1 MGLAV
6 PCVIN
11 FPDIPIQPKAYSRG
25 GVLHSL
31 CVFENAEAF
40 VGILHGFLLWGE
52 DLVGEVA

>member
-1 MGLAV
+1 VSLAI
-6 PCVIN
+6 PSVIN
-11 FPDIPIQPKAYSRG
+11 LSNKPIQPKAYSRG